1 MLPAGSHRRSGAA
14 AKEAARRQTA
24 RDKRVRGRLRR
35 SAVCTTL
42 PRPCHPVRREKV
54 MACR

>member
-1 MLPAGSHRRSGAA
+1 VLPAGSHRRSGAA